1 MRGLRAAQEIN
12 PPSAIACR
20 PLTRQRYNSPMRPTS
35 GEAKTNSNGV
45 KRRTAAGQRRTPL
58 SALSRQRLGSEP
70 SRLTRIAALTFT
82 VCLTTM
88 PATAATT
95 PTKTAQPS
103 APVSGQTSAQN
114 AARVAVARET
124 AQVRLLQRSGGLKAV
139 KVTGSCAGRD
149 NVPLLK
155 VWADA
160 KGTPRLVQYQRL
172 FPDNSQSF
180 MGYYDAAG
188 RLRYATASASGF
200 IGLLY
205 NVTTEYDAAGRQVA
219 ESGTRRPGWSQDL
232 LRMPGLNPDLLKRG
246 ICTR

>member
-1 MRGLRAAQEIN
+1 MRGVRAGQEIN
-12 PPSAIACR
+12 PPSAVVCR
-20 PLTRQRYNSPMRPTS
+20 PLTRQRYNSSMRLTS
-35 GEAKTNSNGV
+35 GEAKTDLNGV
-45 KRRTAAGQRRTPL
+45 KRRMAAGQRWTPL
-58 SALSRQRLGSEP
+58 SALSRQGLGSEP

-82 VCLTTM
+82 VCLTTL
-88 PATAATT
+88 PATAATA
-95 PTKTAQPS
+95 PTKIAKPS
-103 APVSGQTSAQN
+103 TPAATQN

-124 AQVRLLQRSGGLKAV
+124 AQVRLLQRSGSLKAV

-149 NVPLLK
+149 NVPMLK

-160 KGTPRLVQYQRL
+160 KDTPRLVQYQRL
-172 FPDNSQSF
+172 YPDNSLSF
-180 MGYYDAAG
+180 TGYYDAAG
-188 RLRYATASASGF
+188 RLRYAKASASGF

-205 NVTTEYDAAGRQVA
+205 SVTTEYDAAGRQVA